1 MSFESVFEIIKI
13 IAAVFGLLVLVT
25 MCIVFIAVLIV
36 FSVTGLSGLVRERT
50 HYVNADDLKKRL
62 DNSCYEY
69 SLKSEYRSAIRR
81 AKEIID
87 HMVEGD

>member
-1 MSFESVFEIIKI
+1 MTFSSVLEIIKI

-25 MCIVFIAVLIV
+25 ICIAFIAVIIV
-36 FSVTGLSGLVRERT
+36 FSVTGLSGLVRERIR
-50 HYVNADDLKKRL
+50 YVNADDLKKRL

-69 SLKSEYRSAIRR
+69 SLESEYRSAIRR

-87 HMVEGD
+87 HMVNGD